1 MIKTVGRF
9 LFYLSFVSLIVLILW
24 EHSNALGWQEIA
36 DGAQKAQDR
45 ATKVAKVAFDKADRC
60 VSELSKEKPA
70 QAEKAPTAKSPA
82 DKPANPAPAR
92 RPGRS

>member
-1 MIKTVGRF
+1 MIKTVGTF

-24 EHSNALGWQEIA
+24 EHSNARGWQEIA

-45 ATKVAKVAFDKADRC
+45 ASKMAKLAFDKADRC
-60 VSELSKEKPA
+60 VSELSKEQQV
-70 QAEKAPTAKSPA
+70 QAEKAPA